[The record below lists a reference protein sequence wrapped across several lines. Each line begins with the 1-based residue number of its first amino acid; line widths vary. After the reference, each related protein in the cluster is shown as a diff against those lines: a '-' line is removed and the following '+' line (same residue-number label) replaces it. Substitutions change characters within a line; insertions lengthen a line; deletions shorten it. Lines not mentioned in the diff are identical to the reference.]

1 MTSRQELKIRN
12 LAAPISHY
20 TDAVR
25 FGDLLLVSGLI
36 AVDGDLKLVGVGDVV
51 EQTRQVFRNMKLVL
65 DEVDASFSDVL
76 KVTVYLTD
84 INDRTVI
91 NPVRQ
96 EVFGSARPAST
107 LIEVSKLALPEAKV
121 EIEAIVGLKSQI

>member
-1 MTSRQELKIRN
+1 MVSRQELRIEK
-12 LAAPISHY
+12 LAKPISHY

-25 FGDLLLVSGLI
+25 FGNLLLVSGLI
-36 AVDGDLKLVGVGDVV
+36 AVDGDLRVVGVGDAA
-51 EQTRQVFRNMKLVL
+51 EQTRQIFRNMKLVL
-65 DEVDASFSDVL
+65 DEVGAGFSDIL

-96 EVFGSARPAST
+96 EVFGAARPAST
-107 LIEVSKLALPEAKV
+107 LIEVSKLALLEAKV
-121 EIEAIVGLKSQI
+121 EIEAIVGLKSQA